1 LAISKVK
8 VIQNKQYTQMYNAL
22 TIDVEDYFMV
32 TAFSDV
38 VKTEDWSKY
47 ESRVE
52 NNTLQIL
59 DILDEYRVSATFF
72 TLGWVAEHYPKLV
85 REIHRRGHEVAS
97 HGYNHRL
104 TYDLSLQEFREDVRR
119 SKALLEDIIGESIVG
134 YRATSYSIL
143 KKSLWALDILI
154 EEGFTYDSSI
164 FPIHHDIYG
173 YPEFSRFP
181 VNIHR
186 EGVGDIL
193 EIPISTINILGK
205 NIPIAG
211 GGYLRFFPI
220 RFTEWGIHRLNEK
233 EGKPVIVYIHPWEL
247 DPKQPRL
254 NGRRRS
260 IFRHYI
266 NMETTSSKLR
276 SLLSKFKFGPINKV
290 FHPCTST

>member
-1 LAISKVK
+1 
-8 VIQNKQYTQMYNAL
+8 MYNAL

-38 VKTEDWSKY
+38 VKSEDWSKY

-59 DILDEYRVSATFF
+59 DILDEFRVKATFF
-72 TLGWVAEHYPKLV
+72 TLGWVAEYYPKLI
-85 REIHRRGHEVAS
+85 REIHHRGHEVAS

-119 SKALLEDIIGESIVG
+119 SKALLEDITGESIVG
-134 YRATSYSIL
+134 YRATSYSIM

-193 EIPISTINILGK
+193 EIPISTISIFGK
-205 NIPIAG
+205 NIPFAG
-211 GGYLRFFPI
+211 GGYLRLFPI
-220 RFTEWGIHRLNEK
+220 RLTEWGIHRLNEK

-254 NGRRRS
+254 NGRRLS

-276 SLLSKFKFGPINKV
+276 GLLSKFKFGPINQV
-290 FHPCTST
+290 FHPCTKTQ

>member
-1 LAISKVK
+1 
-8 VIQNKQYTQMYNAL
+8 MYNAL

-38 VKTEDWSKY
+38 VKFDDWSNY

-59 DILDEYRVSATFF
+59 DILDEYKVSATFF

-85 REIHRRGHEVAS
+85 HEIHRRGHEVAS

-104 TYDLSLQEFREDVRR
+104 TYDLSLQEFREDIRR

-134 YRATSYSIL
+134 YRATSYSIT
-143 KKSLWALDILI
+143 KRSLWALDILI

-164 FPIHHDIYG
+164 FPVHHDIYG
-173 YPEFSRFP
+173 YPDFSRFP
-181 VNIHR
+181 VKIHR

-193 EIPISTINILGK
+193 EIPLSTINVLGK

-211 GGYLRFFPI
+211 GGYLRLFPI
-220 RFTEWGIHRLNEK
+220 WFTEWGIQRLNVK

-254 NGRRRS
+254 NGRRLS
-260 IFRHYI
+260 IFRHHI

-276 SLLSKFKFGPINKV
+276 GLLSKFKFGPINQV
-290 FHPCTST
+290 FRSYAQTQ

>member
-1 LAISKVK
+1 MKL
-8 VIQNKQYTQMYNAL
+8 IQKTDYMYNAL

-38 VKTEDWSKY
+38 VKSEDWSKY

-59 DILDEYRVSATFF
+59 DILDEYRVKATFF

-85 REIHRRGHEVAS
+85 SEIHRRGHEVAS

-119 SKALLEDIIGESIVG
+119 SKALLEDIVGESIVG
-134 YRATSYSIL
+134 YRATSYSIM

-193 EIPISTINILGK
+193 EIPISTISIFGK

-211 GGYLRFFPI
+211 GGYLRLFPI

-254 NGRRRS
+254 NGRRLS

-276 SLLSKFKFGPINKV
+276 GLLSKFKFAPINQV
-290 FHPCTST
+290 FHPCTKTQ

>member
-1 LAISKVK
+1 
-8 VIQNKQYTQMYNAL
+8 MYNAL

-254 NGRRRS
+254 NGRRLS

-276 SLLSKFKFGPINKV
+276 GLLSKFKFAPINQV
-290 FHPCTST
+290 FHPCTKTQ

>member
-1 LAISKVK
+1 MKL
-8 VIQNKQYTQMYNAL
+8 IQKTDYMYNAL

-38 VKTEDWSKY
+38 VKSEDWSKY

-59 DILDEYRVSATFF
+59 DILDEYRVKATFF

-85 REIHRRGHEVAS
+85 SEIHRRGHEVAS

-119 SKALLEDIIGESIVG
+119 SKALLEDIVGESIVG
-134 YRATSYSIL
+134 YRATSCSIM

-193 EIPISTINILGK
+193 EIPISTISIFGK

-211 GGYLRFFPI
+211 GGYLRLFPI

-254 NGRRRS
+254 NGRRLS

-276 SLLSKFKFGPINKV
+276 GLLSKFKFAPINQV
-290 FHPCTST
+290 FHPCTKTQ

>member
-1 LAISKVK
+1 
-8 VIQNKQYTQMYNAL
+8 MYNAL

-193 EIPISTINILGK
+193 EIPISTISIFGK

-211 GGYLRFFPI
+211 GGYLRLFPI

-254 NGRRRS
+254 NGRRLS

-276 SLLSKFKFGPINKV
+276 GLLSKFKFAPINQV
-290 FHPCTST
+290 FHPCTKTQ